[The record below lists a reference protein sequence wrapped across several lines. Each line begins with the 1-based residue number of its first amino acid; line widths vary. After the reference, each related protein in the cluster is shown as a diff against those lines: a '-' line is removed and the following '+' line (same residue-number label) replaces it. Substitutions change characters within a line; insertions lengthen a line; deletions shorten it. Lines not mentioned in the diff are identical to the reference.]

1 MFETPGHG
9 WPIFVLWAA
18 WAFQP
23 RTLPMLFKRPTSSAP
38 LMPVIMPSQLTPNAS
53 PPQAWID
60 DMASYIKG
68 VDSNHLVMVGSFG
81 TFGASTPSLV
91 AQNPTDMVVL
101 TDQDTRLFPVAQV
114 CQGEDSSAIAALPH
128 IDMADM

>member
-1 MFETPGHG
+1 MT
-9 WPIFVLWAA
+9 
-18 WAFQP
+18 
-23 RTLPMLFKRPTSSAP
+23 
-38 LMPVIMPSQLTPNAS
+38 VIMPSHFTAAACA
-53 PPQAWID
+53 PQAWID
-60 DMASYIKG
+60 DMASFIKG

-81 TFGASTPSLV
+81 AFGASTPGLL

-101 TDQDTRLFPVAQV
+101 TDQDTRLLPVAQV